1 MRTILSLFA
10 ASAVFAA
17 PLAASAETLSFT
29 LENKTSNMVVQVHV
43 SPVDGGKS
51 VELLRK
57 KGLYGGKSRQLTIDD
72 GTDACVY
79 RIRVV
84 FEGDSYY
91 DLRDKVDFC
100 ETGSYTIAE

>member
-1 MRTILSLFA
+1 MRAAVSVLATAFLLS
-10 ASAVFAA
+10 V

>member
-1 MRTILSLFA
+1 MRVFAPILA
-10 ASAVFAA
+10 AALLLAA

-29 LENKTSNMVVQVHV
+29 LENKTPNMVVQVNV
-43 SPVDGGKS
+43 SPADGGKS
-51 VELLRK
+51 IELLRK

-79 RIRVV
+79 KIRIV
-84 FEGDSYY
+84 FEDDSFE

-100 ETGSYTIAE
+100 ETGTYSIED